1 MYRFYVKLG
10 QISGLKLKSGP
21 QLETIGFSQTP
32 SPSQAYWLANDGF
45 QVKKNVFPHKAV
57 ILCADY
63 KSGFDF
69 ISMGKWV
76 TPLKAIP

>member
-21 QLETIGFSQTP
+21 QLETIGFSLTLF
-32 SPSQAYWLANDGF
+32 PSQGLLARPRSVPSEKD
-45 QVKKNVFPHKAV
+45 VFPHKAV

-63 KSGFDF
+63 KSSFDPP
-69 ISMGKWV
+69 SMG
-76 TPLKAIP
+76 PLKAIT